1 MRWLGYTL
9 VALFVAFAAI
19 WVVIRL
25 VPRWEARDLTSV
37 MALYLHAAAA
47 GDSAALT
54 RVSTSSVPVRWAL
67 LVHREVPAFVEQA
80 AARVRPEGVHFNGDT
95 AIVYFRLYKSV
106 PDPKCVYRPLDG
118 VWGRFQRGADSA
130 WRILSAAV
138 DIC

>member
-9 VALFVAFAAI
+9 AAVFVVLAAI
-19 WVVIRL
+19 WGVVRL
-25 VPRWEARDLTSV
+25 APRWQARHLTPV
-37 MALYLHAAAA
+37 MALYLRAAAA
-47 GDSAALT
+47 GDSVALT
-54 RVSTSSVPVRWAL
+54 RVSTSPVPVRWAL

-80 AARVRPEGVHFNGDT
+80 AARVRPEGVRFNGDT
-95 AIVYFRLYKSV
+95 AIVYFRLRKSV

-118 VWGRFQRGADSA
+118 VWGRFLRGADSA